1 MVLTTIVRW
10 YRRGVVVLGL
20 THQDVELFERM
31 ALELR
36 RVAAE
41 LRGRQ
46 TLPVPSDHLPVVRL
60 EEYASAIVRDLR
72 ISAS

>member
-1 MVLTTIVRW
+1 MVLGEAT
-10 YRRGVVVLGL
+10 VLGL

-31 ALELR
+31 ARELR

-46 TLPVPSDHLPVVRL
+46 AVSLAADCLPVLRL

-72 ISAS
+72 IRTS